1 MLDALSEKFEGI
13 LKRLRGHGVLSE
25 ENITEALKEVR
36 LALLEADVNFKV
48 VKGFLDRVREKA
60 IGQEVLQ
67 SLTPGHHVVK
77 IVWDELRDMMGG
89 DRAGISLASRPP
101 TIVMMIGLQ
110 GAGKTTTCGKLARL
124 FKGQGKR
131 VLMVAADPRRP
142 AAGEQLSSLGRDL
155 GVDVHRADQVDASQ
169 TDVVRTC
176 QQGVDRGSNQ
186 GYDLVILDTGGRLHI
201 DGELMAEL
209 AAVKAAVKP
218 HEVLLVAD
226 AMTGQD
232 AVNMGTQ
239 FDQRVGLSGV
249 ILTKVEGDARGGA
262 VLSIRAVTGKPIKF
276 LGMGEKL
283 DALELFHPDRMASRI
298 LGMGDVLSLIEKAQE
313 TFTRE
318 QAEAAQKKLTSNTF
332 SLEDFR
338 EQLGQVNRLGSF
350 EQILNMLPGAQ
361 RLKEMTGGTV
371 PEKEIKRVVAI
382 IDSMTPRER
391 RDHTVINGSRKK
403 RIARGSGTSVT
414 EVNRLIKQFLSAR
427 KIAKV
432 MTGAGGRRQLAQMLR
447 GM

>member
-1 MLDALSEKFEGI
+1 
-13 LKRLRGHGVLSE
+13 
-25 ENITEALKEVR
+25 
-36 LALLEADVNFKV
+36 
-48 VKGFLDRVREKA
+48 
-60 IGQEVLQ
+60 
-67 SLTPGHHVVK
+67 
-77 IVWDELRDMMGG
+77 
-89 DRAGISLASRPP
+89 
-101 TIVMMIGLQ
+101 
-110 GAGKTTTCGKLARL
+110 L

-155 GVDVHRADQVDASQ
+155 GVDVYRAEQADASQ
-169 TDVVRTC
+169 ADVVRIC
-176 QQGVDRGSNQ
+176 LRGTERGQDQ
-186 GYDLVILDTGGRLHI
+186 GYDLVVLDTGGRLHI
-201 DGELMAEL
+201 DEELMAEL
-209 AAVKAAVKP
+209 AAVKGAVKP

-232 AVNMGTQ
+232 AVNMATQ
-239 FDQRVGLSGV
+239 FDLQVGLTGV

-283 DALELFHPDRMASRI
+283 DALELFYPDRMASRI

-313 TFTRE
+313 TFSRE
-318 QAEAAQKKLTSNTF
+318 QAEEAQKKLTSNTF

-350 EQILNMLPGAQ
+350 EQILSMLPGAQ
-361 RLKEMTGGTV
+361 RLKDMAGVDAV
-371 PEKEIKRVVAI
+371 PEKEIKRVVAM

-403 RIARGSGTSVT
+403 RIAKGSGTSVT

-427 KIAKV
+427 KIAKA
-432 MTGAGGRRQLAQMLR
+432 MTGAGGRRHLAQMLR